1 MNLLANGAESLWIGP
16 FMQFCFTIVPL
27 IIGGIILIVAFER
40 FMRKNE
46 SRDPKRQGFDVLPLN
61 QDMPVRNPGS
71 EESD

>member
-27 IIGGIILIVAFER
+27 IIGGIILIVAFEW

-46 SRDPKRQGFDVLPLN
+46 SRDPKKQGFDVLPPN
-61 QDMPVRNPGS
+61 QDAATRNAGS
-71 EESD
+71 ETPD